1 MNPIVKA
8 THQYLGEDGVA
19 VHANAPF
26 VQARH
31 CLCPPSRPISVL
43 TLYHMISV
51 RRDTSFTSLA
61 LLPLWFI
68 AMDNGVC
75 RNQVVDQLDNPYAFV
90 VASFD
95 CSMVGFPV
103 NGIEYMFVPF
113 VPAAYVLS

>member
-31 CLCPPSRPISVL
+31 CLCPPSLPIGVLALYHVISVFQ
-43 TLYHMISV
+43 
-51 RRDTSFTSLA
+51 DTGLTSLA
-61 LLPLWFI
+61 LLPLWII
-68 AMDNGVC
+68 AMDNVVC
-75 RNQVVDQLDNPYAFV
+75 RNQVVDQLNDPYAFV
-90 VASFD
+90 VTSFD

-103 NGIEYMFVPF
+103 NGVEYMFVPL
-113 VPAAYVLS
+113 VPSAYVLS